1 MQSDPHNVVLDEVN
15 VDQSQQKTPNVKTT
29 ERTNLP
35 SVRQSERAKRLA
47 RRREI
52 RQQKMTEMTETSEG
66 DTTEAGGDDS
76 DKRNTSKEISVI
88 KPQPF
93 CCSHSQKDCV
103 VYFTQTTAIGFIMI
117 WSMYML
123 STMLEGDQSRDLYVT
138 LLASTVGVFLP
149 TPRLGNKDTF
159 K

>member
-1 MQSDPHNVVLDEVN
+1 MNTKKKLNKTMQSDPHNVVLDEVN

-76 DKRNTSKEISVI
+76 PTGQSHSGKDPVQNTS
-88 KPQPF
+88 
-93 CCSHSQKDCV
+93 
-103 VYFTQTTAIGFIMI
+103 G
-117 WSMYML
+117 
-123 STMLEGDQSRDLYVT
+123 
-138 LLASTVGVFLP
+138 
-149 TPRLGNKDTF
+149 
-159 K
+159 